1 MNNKEIG
8 GIGEDMAA
16 RYLVKSGMTLL
27 ARNFRVSRMGEIDII
42 ARDNQTICFVEV
54 KARSS
59 SHFGLPVEA
68 VSPGKCRTITRLASL
83 YLSQMQLN
91 NSPVRFDVVE
101 VIMDK
106 QYQVTD
112 IRHLK
117 AAF

>member
-8 GIGEDMAA
+8 GIGEDAAA
-16 RYLVKSGMTLL
+16 RYLTISGMTLL

-42 ARDNQTICFVEV
+42 AREKDTICFVEV
-54 KARSS
+54 KTRSS
-59 SHFGLPVEA
+59 SQFGLPVEA
-68 VSPGKCRTITRLASL
+68 VSLKKRQSITRLASL
-83 YLSQMQLN
+83 YLSQMHLH

-106 QYQVTD
+106 HYQVTD
-112 IRHLK
+112 IRHLR